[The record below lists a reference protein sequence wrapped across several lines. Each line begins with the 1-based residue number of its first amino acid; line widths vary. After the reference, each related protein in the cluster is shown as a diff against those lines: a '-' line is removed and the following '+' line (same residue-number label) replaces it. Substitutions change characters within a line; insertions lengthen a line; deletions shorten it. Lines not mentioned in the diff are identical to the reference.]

1 MDFLRDEKSK
11 LVLGLKL
18 GKFDSRSLTIR
29 HFKDPCDITVD
40 ISRRFLAILAH
51 VRIVENLPTFI
62 VLSVGVQDRRQG
74 GDGNRKYAEI
84 KASRQTRKLR
94 RFESIAL
101 D

>member
-40 ISRRFLAILAH
+40 ISCFFFGHAGTMLAH
-51 VRIVENLPTFI
+51 ARIVENLPTFI
-62 VLSVGVQDRRQG
+62 VLSVGVQDRRHG
-74 GDGNRKYAEI
+74 G
-84 KASRQTRKLR
+84 
-94 RFESIAL
+94 
-101 D
+101 